1 MKITGKQML
10 DAVARRLN
18 EENVR
23 CYDNAIVAKINSLT
37 APELAQL
44 TDFGD
49 VTAWHNDR
57 VEKEQEEKLRAEGTI

>member
-1 MKITGKQML
+1 MRITGKQML
-10 DAVARRLN
+10 DAVALKLN

-23 CYDNAIVAKINSLT
+23 CHDSAIVQKLNSLT

-49 VTAWHNDR
+49 VSAWHNDR
-57 VEKEQEEKLRAEGTI
+57 VEKEQEEKRQATALL

>member
-1 MKITGKQML
+1 MEITGKQMI
-10 DAVARRLN
+10 DAVALRLN

-23 CYDNAIVAKINSLT
+23 CYDSAIAARINSLT

-57 VEKEQEEKLRAEGTI
+57 IEKALIEKLRTEGTI

>member
-1 MKITGKQML
+1 MRITGKQMI
-10 DAVARRLN
+10 DAVALRLN

-23 CYDNAIVAKINSLT
+23 CYDSAIAQKINSLT

-49 VTAWHNDR
+49 VSAWHNDR
-57 VEKEQEEKLRAEGTI
+57 VEKEQEEKRRANGLL

>member
-1 MKITGKQML
+1 MKITGKQVIDAICKRL
-10 DAVARRLN
+10 D

-23 CYDNAIVAKINSLT
+23 CYDSAIVAKLNSLT

-49 VTAWHNDR
+49 VTKWRNER
-57 VEKEQEEKLRAEGTI
+57 CEKPEGGK